1 MVDDVLEHLE
11 HLHLLL
17 GRQGRKRRQD
27 LRRRRVDFAHE
38 RRVVH
43 EREQSH
49 QELAIHAV
57 EETAVAGE
65 RVAKVFDAGGAL
77 EARREEAAEGSDERR
92 ERGED
97 DRVQLEWRI
106 WDRRD
111 VLAGLPCAIRN
122 RMWRGS
128 ARLETSQEKK
138 NTYDLL
144 EKRGNRSRDRELV
157 PHKDVVRLAF
167 DVAKDTGRQVLNG
180 ADHVVES
187 HKERSPL
194 PESTS
199 SSASN
204 FCVAKAFVRERV

>member
-27 LRRRRVDFAHE
+27 LRRRRVDLAHE

-97 DRVQLEWRI
+97 DRVQLERRVR
-106 WDRRD
+106 DCRD
-111 VLAGLPCAIRN
+111 VLAGLRV
-122 RMWRGS
+122 S
-128 ARLETSQEKK
+128 
-138 NTYDLL
+138 
-144 EKRGNRSRDRELV
+144 
-157 PHKDVVRLAF
+157 
-167 DVAKDTGRQVLNG
+167 
-180 ADHVVES
+180 S
-187 HKERSPL
+187 H
-194 PESTS
+194 T
-199 SSASN
+199 
-204 FCVAKAFVRERV
+204 